1 MVKLPFLIALFLV
14 SSAFCTTET
23 PDPVPYIPWHS
34 NRKLTIDDFKAPA
47 RGKPFEAET
56 NSIIK
61 YEYQG
66 STNEGRVVVKVNA
79 YFDTRKS
86 YFKAEKNRQQVLEH
100 EQGHFDI
107 TEWYARKLT
116 KAFKDYA
123 PTVGILQQQEDRIYK
138 QITREWKK
146 TQAQYDEDIYPDPS
160 KQQPW
165 LDRIKREIDAL
176 EAYAGK
182 EIVVPI

>member
-1 MVKLPFLIALFLV
+1 MVKHPFLIALLLV
-14 SSAFCTTET
+14 SSAFCATEVT
-23 PDPVPYIPWHS
+23 EPVYFIPWHPD
-34 NRKLTIDDFKAPA
+34 RKLTIDDFKAPT

-61 YEYQG
+61 YEYAG
-66 STNEGRVVVKVNA
+66 STNEGGVVLKVNA
-79 YFDTRKS
+79 FFDTRKS
-86 YFKAEKNRQQVLEH
+86 YFKAEKNRAQVLEH

-123 PTVGILQQQEDRIYK
+123 PNVSILQQQEDRIYK
-138 QITREWKK
+138 QITREWKQ

-165 LDRIKREIDAL
+165 LNRIRTEIDAL
-176 EAYAGK
+176 EAYAAK

>member
-1 MVKLPFLIALFLV
+1 MVKHPFLIALFLV

-23 PDPVPYIPWHS
+23 PDPVPYIPWRPD
-34 NRKLTIDDFKAPA
+34 RKLTFDDFKAPT
-47 RGKPFEAET
+47 RGKPNEAET

-61 YEYQG
+61 YEYDG
-66 STNEGRVVVKVNA
+66 STDQGGVVLKVNA
-79 YFDTRKS
+79 FFDTRKS

-123 PTVGILQQQEDRIYK
+123 PTVSVLQQQEDRIYK
-138 QITREWKK
+138 QIIRDWKK

-165 LDRIKREIDAL
+165 LDRIRREIDAL
-176 EAYAGK
+176 EAYATK

>member
-1 MVKLPFLIALFLV
+1 VVKHPFLIALLLV
-14 SSAFCTTET
+14 SSAFCATET
-23 PDPVPYIPWHS
+23 PDPVNYIPWNS
-34 NRKLTIDDFKAPA
+34 GRKLTIDDFKAPT

-66 STNEGRVVVKVNA
+66 STNEGRVVIKVNA
-79 YFDTRKS
+79 FFYTRKS
-86 YFKAEKNRQQVLEH
+86 YFKAEKNRDQVLEH

-123 PTVGILQQQEDRIYK
+123 PTVGILQQQENRIYN

-146 TQAQYDEDIYPDPS
+146 TQA
-160 KQQPW
+160 
-165 LDRIKREIDAL
+165 RIRREIAAL
-176 EAYAGK
+176 EEYANK